1 MEQSPSWEANRFSA
15 CQEIPHIL
23 WNPKV
28 HCRIYECPPPVPI
41 LSQINPCHHPQPS
54 FLKIQLVYRFQITAL
69 KKSFIL
75 ELQNSRFC
83 EETETDVLFS
93 APEWR
98 KMRSTPLREQRRHG
112 RADTSLEEIKLLHTS
127 QTYPK
132 SSITEL
138 KRWEALRQIK

>member
-1 MEQSPSWEANRFSA
+1 
-15 CQEIPHIL
+15 
-23 WNPKV
+23 
-28 HCRIYECPPPVPI
+28 
-41 LSQINPCHHPQPS
+41 
-54 FLKIQLVYRFQITAL
+54 VYRFQITAL